1 MVRYERRILTLG
13 ERNGVDVEGRIIAV
27 LDSPKAGRNQI
38 TALVE
43 VGEEV
48 PPATFEDESER
59 VTDEELAAAYKGA
72 AERDRTAEFSQ
83 KSTFFCGAEKGDGG
97 DCEREVDEPD
107 ETCWQHPDEPN
118 RN

>member
-1 MVRYERRILTLG
+1 MTRYERRILTLG
-13 ERNGVDVEGRIIAV
+13 ESNGVDVEGRIIAV

-48 PPATFEDESER
+48 PPATFEDESEG

-72 AERDRTAEFSQ
+72 AERDRAAEFPP
-83 KSTFFCGAEKGDGG
+83 KSTFFCGAEKGDG
-97 DCEREVDEPD
+97 DPCEREVDEPD
-107 ETCWQHPDEPN
+107 ETCWQHPDESN